1 MAEKRILFIGLG
13 YSKLGRNES
22 GSQEN
27 RKYLV
32 GLPDWSYSA
41 TAAALQPTLSQ
52 DFAGARDFLTEDSL
66 MTKRAL
72 SAVAGFLGLCLPL
85 SAQQTDRPDFFSA
98 LNNSLL
104 RFPSLALSDG
114 QRFSFLSAFTW
125 MEPTS
130 PDFLPTLKAT
140 APPKP
145 NASAPP
151 GKDSSKEVKEVVD
164 MQRSNLFDYASGE
177 VGFLYG
183 RSTGKYGVEVEQ
195 GYIFGEV
202 GNDKFHISAGASYEN
217 SSGHFP
223 RFGH

>member
-1 MAEKRILFIGLG
+1 
-13 YSKLGRNES
+13 
-22 GSQEN
+22 
-27 RKYLV
+27 
-32 GLPDWSYSA
+32 
-41 TAAALQPTLSQ
+41 
-52 DFAGARDFLTEDSL
+52 

-98 LNNSLL
+98 LNNSSL
-104 RFPSLALSDG
+104 RFPSLTLSDG
-114 QRFSFLSAFTW
+114 QHFSFLSAFTW
-125 MEPTS
+125 TEPTP

-140 APPKP
+140 TPSKA
-145 NASAPP
+145 NASATP
-151 GKDSSKEVKEVVD
+151 GKDSSKEVEEVVD

-183 RSTGKYGVEVEQ
+183 RSIGKFSREVEQ
-195 GYIFGEV
+195 GYFIGDV
-202 GNDKFHISAGASYEN
+202 GNDKVHISVGAAYEN

>member
-1 MAEKRILFIGLG
+1 
-13 YSKLGRNES
+13 
-22 GSQEN
+22 
-27 RKYLV
+27 
-32 GLPDWSYSA
+32 
-41 TAAALQPTLSQ
+41 
-52 DFAGARDFLTEDSL
+52 
-66 MTKRAL
+66 MTKRAF

-85 SAQQTDRPDFFSA
+85 SAQQTYRLDIFSA
-98 LNNSLL
+98 LNNSLP
-104 RFPSLALSDG
+104 RFPSLALSDA

-125 MEPTS
+125 MEPTP
-130 PDFLPTLKAT
+130 PDFLPALKAT
-140 APPKP
+140 TPQKA
-145 NASAPP
+145 NASTTP

-164 MQRSNLFDYASGE
+164 MERSNLFDYASGE

-217 SSGHFP
+217 WSGHFP

>member
-1 MAEKRILFIGLG
+1 
-13 YSKLGRNES
+13 
-22 GSQEN
+22 
-27 RKYLV
+27 
-32 GLPDWSYSA
+32 
-41 TAAALQPTLSQ
+41 
-52 DFAGARDFLTEDSL
+52 

-72 SAVAGFLGLCLPL
+72 SAVAGFLGLSLPL

-125 MEPTS
+125 MEPTP
-130 PDFLPTLKAT
+130 PDFLPALKAT
-140 APPKP
+140 APPKA
-145 NASAPP
+145 NASAMP

>member
-1 MAEKRILFIGLG
+1 MRAVVVNGFVTDAREKGV
-13 YSKLGRNES
+13 S
-22 GSQEN
+22 GVARRPRSLSVQPKPSCQMIFPFWV
-27 RKYLV
+27 R
-32 GLPDWSYSA
+32 A
-41 TAAALQPTLSQ
+41 TATPVARPTAIS
-52 DFAGARDFLTEDSL
+52 
-66 MTKRAL
+66 RAL
-72 SAVAGFLGLCLPL
+72 SAVAGFLGLSLPL

-125 MEPTS
+125 MEPTP
-130 PDFLPTLKAT
+130 PDFLPALKAT

-177 VGFLYG
+177 VGMLYG
-183 RSTGKYGVEVEQ
+183 
-195 GYIFGEV
+195 
-202 GNDKFHISAGASYEN
+202 
-217 SSGHFP
+217 
-223 RFGH
+223 

>member
-1 MAEKRILFIGLG
+1 
-13 YSKLGRNES
+13 
-22 GSQEN
+22 
-27 RKYLV
+27 
-32 GLPDWSYSA
+32 
-41 TAAALQPTLSQ
+41 
-52 DFAGARDFLTEDSL
+52 

-98 LNNSLL
+98 LNNSLP
-104 RFPSLALSDG
+104 RFPSLALSDA

-125 MEPTS
+125 MEPTT
-130 PDFLPTLKAT
+130 PDFLPALKAT
-140 APPKP
+140 APPKA
-145 NASAPP
+145 NASAMP

-164 MQRSNLFDYASGE
+164 MQRPNLFDYASGE

-183 RSTGKYGVEVEQ
+183 QSTGKYGVEVEQ

-202 GNDKFHISAGASYEN
+202 GNDKVHISVGAAYEN
-217 SSGHFP
+217 SSGHVP